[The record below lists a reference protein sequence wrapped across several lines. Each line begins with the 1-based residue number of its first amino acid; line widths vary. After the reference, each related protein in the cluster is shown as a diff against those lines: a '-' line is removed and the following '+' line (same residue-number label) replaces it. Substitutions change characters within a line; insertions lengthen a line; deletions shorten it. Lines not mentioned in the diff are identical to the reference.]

1 MWKDEIRKEDDD
13 RVNAMLHRFYV
24 EMHSYIE
31 KIQLARMSSPKLNKE
46 LKEIDGLS
54 EKLRDRLEDILE
66 PYFSR
71 R

>member
-13 RVNAMLHRFYV
+13 RVNAMLHEFFVKMDSYV
-24 EMHSYIE
+24 E
-31 KIQLARMSSPKLNKE
+31 KLQLARMSSPKLNKE
-46 LKEIDGLS
+46 LKEIEGLS

-71 R
+71 K